1 MGLGGSMEGVNCEL
15 CSEDIDYCE
24 CLRCEICEELFLIN
38 DLDPDPD
45 VVNLCK
51 KCSEESTPI

>member
-1 MGLGGSMEGVNCEL
+1 MEGINCEL

-24 CLRCEICEELFLIN
+24 CLRCEICEELFSIN